1 MNWLDLSQYILS
13 GVGIVAIISYGY
25 GQVMQGRNQSKLD
38 TIAILQE
45 DVTVLRGKVE
55 ELTEKV
61 VKLTEE
67 IAQKDKKL
75 AEVIDILQGKDPVMQ
90 DFIKEST
97 PIIKKLDL
105 YLNAQKF

>member
-1 MNWLDLSQYILS
+1 MMQILQYIFDI
-13 GVGIVAIISYGY
+13 VGAVAIIAYGWSSI
-25 GQVMQGRNQSKLD
+25 VKGRNESKLD
-38 TIAILQE
+38 TITLLQA
-45 DVTVLRGKVE
+45 DVTTLRGKVE

-67 IAQKDKKL
+67 IAEKDKKL

-90 DFIKEST
+90 EFIKEAT

-105 YLNAQKF
+105 YLNKQTF